1 MSEKLMK
8 ELIEEVKRLH
18 DTISVMQQD
27 INCIRNGEY
36 DKPQGAA
43 PKPSTARPAR
53 TVELK
58 TSRDW

>member
-43 PKPSTARPAR
+43 PMPSTARPVK
-53 TVELK
+53 TVELEA
-58 TSRDW
+58 SQVW